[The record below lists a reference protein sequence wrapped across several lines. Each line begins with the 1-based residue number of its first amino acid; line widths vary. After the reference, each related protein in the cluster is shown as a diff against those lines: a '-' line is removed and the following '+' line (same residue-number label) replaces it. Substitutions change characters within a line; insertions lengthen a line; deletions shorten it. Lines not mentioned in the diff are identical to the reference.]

1 MHPDKSNLLS
11 ATFSSVRR
19 LVLPAVVMAL
29 WASACGGGQPEGAAP
44 PGGAPAGG
52 GAPMGMPV
60 EMMTLEATPIEQASE
75 YVGTVKSR
83 RSTTI
88 QPQVEGFLRRIA
100 VTSGQR
106 VSVGTVLAEID
117 SAPQQAAIAAVE
129 STRAA
134 RQADVTF
141 ARQQADRTR
150 ALLKIGAVSVQ
161 ELERAEATLT
171 AAEAQLK
178 AIDEQIRQSN
188 LELGYYKVTSPV
200 AGVVGDV
207 PVRVGDRVTRGT
219 VLTTI
224 DDNTGLEA
232 YINVPVQDAGRLK
245 PGLTVKILGEDGA
258 ALATEKIFFVAA
270 NVDAT
275 QTVLA
280 KAALGS
286 DASKFRANQF
296 IRARIVWSEAPGLKI
311 PLVAVTR
318 VGGQFFAYVAEPGQ
332 GGGLV
337 ARMRPVSLGGV
348 IGNDYIV
355 ESGLQA
361 GDRVIVGGIQ
371 KIGDGAPVMAAPPS
385 APAAGGGR

>member
-1 MHPDKSNLLS
+1 MHPDKTNLFS
-11 ATFSSVRR
+11 ASFSPVRR
-19 LVLPAVVMAL
+19 PIIPAVVIAL
-29 WASACGGGQPEGAAP
+29 AAVACGGGQPEGAAP
-44 PGGAPAGG
+44 PGG

-88 QPQVEGFLRRIA
+88 QPQVEGFIRRLA

-141 ARQQADRTR
+141 AKQQADRTR

-161 ELERAEATLT
+161 ELERAEATLA

-178 AIDEQIRQSN
+178 AIDEQIRQAN

-318 VGGQFFAYVAEPGQ
+318 VGGQFFAYVAESGQ
-332 GGGLV
+332 GGGQV
-337 ARMRPVSLGGV
+337 ARMRPISLGGV